1 MLYILLNVNIYVC
14 MNRYTC
20 EIPILIRAF
29 TSRKTLGLYLY
40 VAIIHIM
47 CINNISLKTAT

>member
-40 VAIIHIM
+40 VAFIHIM